1 MIDELLKPRTL
12 WLTLLGVV
20 IVVFPFVHEWP
31 FFDGFVGEFRTFN
44 ATMFGVWLL
53 VVLSMNLLTGYSG
66 QISLGHAAVVLIGAY
81 STGILSQDMN
91 IPLALAIPIA
101 GIFTGAVGGIV
112 IGLPAV
118 RLTGPYLAIATF
130 SLIITLP
137 QILKLNLIDG
147 WTNGANGIGI
157 SRPQPPGFFDS
168 FLDQAQWMY
177 YVTMSVA
184 ILMTILF
191 WTMTRSRFGRAFVA
205 LRDSEIGAEQ
215 MGVNVPFYKALAFAI
230 SSFYAGIAGGLFFAV
245 QTFVSPESLGFR
257 ESILFLVA
265 IVIGGLATVLGSV
278 FGGLFLTFQAE
289 VISNLPDWIDS
300 IANFVPFLGPVA
312 ELDFNKLRDVIYGSL
327 LILTMIFFPRGLAG
341 FIHGLVEA
349 GPVGVWRSMRRS
361 LSPDQLRANV
371 DTALDRVGLRALRRP
386 KPEEDTTT
394 QDEHR

>member
-1 MIDELLKPRTL
+1 MIDELRRPRTL
-12 WLTLLGVV
+12 WLTLLGLV
-20 IVVFPFVHEWP
+20 IVVFPFVHNWP
-31 FFDGFVGEFRTFN
+31 FFDTYVSEFRTFN
-44 ATMFGVWLL
+44 ATIFGVYLL

-81 STGILSQDMN
+81 STGIMFEDMN
-91 IPLALAIPIA
+91 IPLALAVPLA

-168 FLDQAQWMY
+168 FLDERQWMY

-184 ILMTILF
+184 IFMTILF
-191 WTMTRSRFGRAFVA
+191 WTLTRSRFGRAFVA
-205 LRDSEIGAEQ
+205 VRDSEIGAEQ

-257 ESILFLVA
+257 DSIFYLIA

-278 FGGLFLTFQAE
+278 FGALFLTFQAE
-289 VISNLPDWIDS
+289 VISNLPDWVDS
-300 IANFVPFLGPVA
+300 IANFVPFLGPLA
-312 ELDFNKLRDVIYGSL
+312 EIDFNRLRDAIYGSL

-349 GPVGVWRSMRRS
+349 GPVGVWTSMRRN
-361 LSPDQLRANV
+361 LSPGQLRRNA
-371 DTALDRVGLRALRRP
+371 DAMIDRVGLSALRRSQ
-386 KPEEDTTT
+386 PEEDTKA
-394 QDEHR
+394 QDEHQ